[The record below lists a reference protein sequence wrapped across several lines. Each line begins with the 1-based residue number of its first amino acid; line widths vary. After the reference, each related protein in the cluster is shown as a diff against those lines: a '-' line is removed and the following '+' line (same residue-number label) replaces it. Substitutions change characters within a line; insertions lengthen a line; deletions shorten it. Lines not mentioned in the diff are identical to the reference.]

1 MGSLLFQKQI
11 YYAKQWI
18 EIQRFIHT
26 LQLIS
31 WMLPNLDN
39 SNIVTR
45 KFIHQCYYFAEFW
58 VSDVAQ
64 MSITRFENILVVLPC
79 VIQSTAIELYAQKES
94 NVNQVRPYFEQSC
107 FGFLFKT
114 VLEDF
119 VTSPGCLQGVS
130 MNFQGF

>member
-1 MGSLLFQKQI
+1 MGSLLFRKQI

-18 EIQRFIHT
+18 EIQHFIHT

-31 WMLPNLDN
+31 WMLLNLDN

-58 VSDVAQ
+58 VSDIAQ

-94 NVNQVRPYFEQSC
+94 NVNQSGHILSNLALVSCSKPYW
-107 FGFLFKT
+107 KT
-114 VLEDF
+114 L
-119 VTSPGCLQGVS
+119 
-130 MNFQGF
+130 

>member
-31 WMLPNLDN
+31 WMLLNLDN

-45 KFIHQCYYFAEFW
+45 KFIHQCYYFAE
-58 VSDVAQ
+58 
-64 MSITRFENILVVLPC
+64 
-79 VIQSTAIELYAQKES
+79 
-94 NVNQVRPYFEQSC
+94 
-107 FGFLFKT
+107 KT
-114 VLEDF
+114 
-119 VTSPGCLQGVS
+119 
-130 MNFQGF
+130 